1 MENNYKTFRF
11 RVIALFS
18 LIIFL
23 LTIFITAV
31 PMRSS
36 LASLRTSFSELMISN
51 TRQLG
56 SNLDAT
62 FGWVEKTAS
71 LMFSDKVVYEY
82 DPVANSYTDYQK
94 LQIENEISDLV
105 EQLGIMGNF
114 ADFGIVYS
122 NDEHVGW
129 ISEKMAAQFV
139 NGGMYDEFAKSIKDE
154 NTESGWSFG
163 HSGNYDKFFYSKRIN
178 EHAVLMM
185 SFYTAEVDEYF
196 EGYGNVSEKITMSLV
211 DDNNEIIY
219 SNDKLTIGMELDS
232 DITALTSNGVDSSRF
247 NNEYIVTTCYCQ
259 NGWRLICSIPQEIIT
274 SKTIRIQH
282 FTLIFAALS
291 CIVFLIIANFLYFK
305 MSRPFEG
312 MMTDLNRQANYDSL
326 TNIFN
331 KGAFE
336 TEVRSR
342 IKKMKDGDCM
352 GFLMIDMDNFKQ
364 INDNL
369 GHEYGDEVIARLGDL
384 LREKSTNDTVIGRL
398 GGDEFAV
405 HFDFSKNSMVSA
417 ERTMHDYVD
426 QLLYNFSRKFAEEHR
441 RYGLS
446 LSVGATV
453 AACSMDYDE
462 IYRQA
467 DDTMYQSKRTGKN
480 KATYKFIVKDD
491 ENDL

>member
-11 RVIALFS
+11 RVIVLFS

-71 LMFSDKVVYEY
+71 LMFSDKAVYEY

-163 HSGNYDKFFYSKRIN
+163 HNGNYDKFFYSKRIN

-219 SNDKLTIGMELDS
+219 SNDSKVHSQIIFSL
-232 DITALTSNGVDSSRF
+232 
-247 NNEYIVTTCYCQ
+247 CQ
-259 NGWRLICSIPQEIIT
+259 IL
-274 SKTIRIQH
+274 
-282 FTLIFAALS
+282 
-291 CIVFLIIANFLYFK
+291 
-305 MSRPFEG
+305 
-312 MMTDLNRQANYDSL
+312 
-326 TNIFN
+326 
-331 KGAFE
+331 
-336 TEVRSR
+336 
-342 IKKMKDGDCM
+342 
-352 GFLMIDMDNFKQ
+352 
-364 INDNL
+364 
-369 GHEYGDEVIARLGDL
+369 
-384 LREKSTNDTVIGRL
+384 
-398 GGDEFAV
+398 
-405 HFDFSKNSMVSA
+405 
-417 ERTMHDYVD
+417 
-426 QLLYNFSRKFAEEHR
+426 
-441 RYGLS
+441 
-446 LSVGATV
+446 
-453 AACSMDYDE
+453 
-462 IYRQA
+462 
-467 DDTMYQSKRTGKN
+467 
-480 KATYKFIVKDD
+480 FIVAKYIIICYYCFSIG
-491 ENDL
+491 EKNECKECI